1 MILSPLSRERL
12 FLVGDGVQLVFR
24 HDKQRAV
31 GGDGSSPHA
40 AVHFVLGKEFLL
52 LAKKAE
58 VLKNAT
64 AQNRLY

>member
-1 MILSPLSRERL
+1 
-12 FLVGDGVQLVFR
+12 
-24 HDKQRAV
+24 
-31 GGDGSSPHA
+31 
-40 AVHFVLGKEFLL
+40 L